1 MPSTNASGIGSTAR
15 FNLFTSIG
23 GFFSALFDTARHWGD
38 TELMAM
44 PGYHDPIVH
53 VALSEDEGGLNL
65 NMGRDV
71 IMRIAERG
79 ERAGEFLAAR
89 FAFDLKPDPQSNHEI
104 RLTWD
109 NHRWARFRSFT
120 AALEDVLRRLRAT
133 WLDAKEHKPW
143 RSYQELLDREPGT
156 KPKSLAFGT
165 KGQRS
170 FAIDATDDLVNI
182 VAEWTTSDN
191 TFDRGEVTDRG
202 RSPRP
207 KPVLRMMPPGSN
219 DPRLERAGTQSAE
232 PPAAE

>member
-1 MPSTNASGIGSTAR
+1 
-15 FNLFTSIG
+15 
-23 GFFSALFDTARHWGD
+23 
-38 TELMAM
+38 MA
-44 PGYHDPIVH
+44 GCEGAQA
-53 VALSEDEGGLNL
+53 VA
-65 NMGRDV
+65 V
-71 IMRIAERG
+71 V
-79 ERAGEFLAAR
+79 
-89 FAFDLKPDPQSNHEI
+89 K
-104 RLTWD
+104 
-109 NHRWARFRSFT
+109 
-120 AALEDVLRRLRAT
+120 
-133 WLDAKEHKPW
+133 
-143 RSYQELLDREPGT
+143 ELLDREPGT
-156 KPKSLAFGT
+156 KPKSFAFGT